1 MPLNSPSPFNS
12 IVQVVRAARDHALI
26 ATRTVLGPSDVLRLK
41 GIGAGM
47 APYPDVFPT
56 TEAFA
61 ALRNEADGLKVFPA
75 SLWSKGGL
83 EALNAVLPS
92 DVKTCAVGAVGPRNF
107 AHRQSAGIGGF
118 AL

>member
-1 MPLNSPSPFNS
+1 M
-12 IVQVVRAARDHALI
+12 IR
-26 ATRTVLGPSDVLRLK
+26 TGTVLGPSDVLRLK

-75 SLWSKGGL
+75 SLLEYRGGL

-92 DVKTCAVGAVGPRNF
+92 DVKTYAVGAVGPRNF